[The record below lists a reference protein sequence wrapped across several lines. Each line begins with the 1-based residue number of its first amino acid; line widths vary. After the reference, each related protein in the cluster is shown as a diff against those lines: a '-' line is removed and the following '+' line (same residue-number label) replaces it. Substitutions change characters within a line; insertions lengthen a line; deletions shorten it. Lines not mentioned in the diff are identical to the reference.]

1 MGVVGSHD
9 GSPVQKLALSSDTN
23 VCASIGHD
31 ETIKFWRVESLKTRR
46 LDPQSK
52 SKSKTLKNK
61 KINAKGKADNFFAD
75 LIEDEADDDDD
86 DENDSDDDD
95 SDDDN
100 DQDDSDSDSD
110 DDESD

>member
-9 GSPVQKLALSSDTN
+9 GSPVQKLSLSCDTN

-31 ETIKFWRVESLKTRR
+31 EMIKFWKVESLKTRR

-52 SKSKTLKNK
+52 SKSKALKNK

-75 LIEDEADDDDD
+75 LIEDEPDDDENDDSSDDDDD
-86 DENDSDDDD
+86 SDDDNDGDSDDDD
-95 SDDDN
+95 SDDD
-100 DQDDSDSDSD
+100 SD
-110 DDESD
+110 